1 MQVKDLLNLL
11 LDELVADAPLCDEA
25 IFAWTQDPAHEQAS
39 LQTLATSIE
48 RIERGAGIMGLDGL
62 VTSLQYTSLYVQ
74 AIAGSA
80 DAVSMA
86 WLGRWYVPTGIYLE
100 QPGSLLAISAFTD
113 YLRDCPVPMDADSL
127 SALAGLL
134 AIAPALP
141 SEEAAEPLAEAT
153 DDDVS
158 LATDAIDTG
167 LLNALLA
174 DAPEQLERLFEIVDA
189 LVLGFVAPAELQEAQ
204 RIAHTLKGSGNIIGL
219 PGIGRLAHRLEDLM
233 DFSLESAH
241 RNLATPPA
249 MAQDMAAAVLCLQQ
263 MVGFL
268 QAEEA
273 APSHAREVLQN
284 LLVWVGR
291 VQDGTV
297 KAPASQTTPLKITA
311 LEATDLKAT
320 PRLAVPLQAAP
331 LLPAVASESIESTP
345 SISTTNVAFLP
356 VVAAVTVAPIAPIQI
371 PAAVKK
377 PDAEE
382 TDYLRVGVRRVSRM
396 VRRAEQSLVGAQR
409 LGQMLENSAQSL
421 TVIQDRHAGLVQRL
435 NTLESAVGR
444 QLVELRDQG
453 GELDPLEMDRYD
465 ALYTLA
471 RFITEAVN
479 DEFELARQARDETQR
494 AISLLR
500 SENHLRK
507 DQYSELL
514 DARLV
519 QVKTIIPRLKR
530 NIAQT
535 GVATGKRV
543 ELVVTG
549 EQVTVDSHILARLTD
564 PLLHLLRNAVD
575 HGIESAADRTL
586 VGKPE
591 TGRVSISFSI
601 VGRELQVRCADDGRG
616 LDFGAIEEKAV
627 QYGLMQADTQLPAA
641 ELARMIL
648 HPGFST
654 RSEVTEVSGRG
665 VGMDVVHDRITAL
678 KGRLD
683 ISSAPLEGTAI
694 TLYIPISSGTV
705 MALMVRC
712 EGEILAVPTEQ
723 IISVTTQE
731 VQLSISA
738 GGSRGQVV
746 QVGER
751 SYPYVELSEW
761 LGFSTSHQNT
771 VLLPKPCLIC
781 NGING
786 VIAVGIDAALETREL
801 VLQDVG
807 RLVRRI
813 AGLTSGAFRPD
824 GKPVLL
830 LDLLALDRASRSM
843 PRSSSAA
850 LRRNLQTQKVRILVV
865 DDALSVRRS
874 MEQLLHDSGYEV
886 MLASDGFDALEKI
899 KLKLPALVIT
909 DLEMPN
915 LNGLDLTRRI
925 RAQPDH
931 AAIPVIMIT
940 SRASDKHRDM
950 AMRSGVNLYLTKPFM
965 DADFLGHVKQYVGT
979 TGATQ

>member
-11 LDELVADAPLCDEA
+11 LDELAADAPLCDEA
-25 IFAWTQDPAHEQAS
+25 VLAWTQNPIHEPAS
-39 LQTLATSIE
+39 LQTLLACIE

-62 VTSLQYTSLYVQ
+62 VTSLQYTCLYAQ

-80 DAVSMA
+80 DATSMA
-86 WLGRWYVPTGIYLE
+86 WLGKWYVPTGIYLE

-113 YLRDCPVPMDADSL
+113 YLRNCPVPMDAEGL
-127 SALAGLL
+127 SAVAELL
-134 AIAPALP
+134 AVAPALP
-141 SEEAAEPLAEAT
+141 HEETAEPLAEAT
-153 DDDVS
+153 DEDVS
-158 LATDAIDTG
+158 LATDAIDAS

-189 LVLGFVAPAELQEAQ
+189 LVLGFVAPARLQEAQ

-219 PGIGRLAHRLEDLM
+219 PGVGRLAHRLEDLM

-241 RNLATPPA
+241 QNLTTPPA
-249 MAQDMAAAVLCLQQ
+249 MAQDMVAAVLCLQQ

-268 QAEEA
+268 QAEDP
-273 APSHAREVLQN
+273 APRHAREVLQS

-291 VQDGTV
+291 VKDGTV
-297 KAPASQTTPLKITA
+297 KAFAPQATLQKPPVLQVSPLTATPL
-311 LEATDLKAT
+311 
-320 PRLAVPLQAAP
+320 PP
-331 LLPAVASESIESTP
+331 LLLQKVAASEPLKPAPSIPEANHASVPAVMSIP
-345 SISTTNVAFLP
+345 DAP
-356 VVAAVTVAPIAPIQI
+356 VTV
-371 PAAVKK
+371 PAAVRR
-377 PDAEE
+377 PDTEE
-382 TDYLRVGVRRVSRM
+382 TDHLRVGVRRISRM

-409 LGQMLENSAQSL
+409 LGQMLENSALSL
-421 TVIQDRHAGLVQRL
+421 TALHERHAGLAKSL

-444 QLVELRDQG
+444 QIVALRDQG
-453 GELDPLEMDRYD
+453 AELDPLEMDRYD

-471 RFITEAVN
+471 RLITEAVN

-507 DQYSELL
+507 DQYGELL

-519 QVKTIIPRLKR
+519 QVKTIVPRLKR

-535 GVATGKRV
+535 GAATGKRV
-543 ELVVTG
+543 ELIVTG

-575 HGIESAADRTL
+575 HGIEIAADRTL
-586 VGKPE
+586 LGKPE
-591 TGRVSISFSI
+591 TGRVCISFSI
-601 VGRELQVRCADDGRG
+601 VGRELQVRCTDDGRG
-616 LDFGAIEEKAV
+616 LDFGAIEEKAI
-627 QYGLMQADTQLPAA
+627 QYGLMQAGVQIPDA

-665 VGMDVVHDRITAL
+665 VGMDVVQDRITAL

-694 TLYIPISSGTV
+694 NLYIPISSGTV
-705 MALMVRC
+705 MALIVRC
-712 EGEILAVPTEQ
+712 EGETLAVPTEQ

-731 VQLSISA
+731 VKLSFAA
-738 GGSRGQVV
+738 GSSRRQVA
-746 QVGER
+746 QIGEL

-761 LGFSTSHQNT
+761 LGFSTSHQDT
-771 VLLPKPCLIC
+771 VFQPKPCLIC
-781 NGING
+781 NGVNG
-786 VIAVGIDAALETREL
+786 VVAVGIDAALETREL

-830 LDLLALDRASRSM
+830 LDLLELDRASRSM
-843 PRSSSAA
+843 PRTSSAA

-899 KLKLPALVIT
+899 KIKLPALVIT

-925 RAQPDH
+925 RAHPGY
-931 AAIPVIMIT
+931 AAIPVIMVT

-950 AMRSGVNLYLTKPFM
+950 ALRSGVSLYLTKPFM
-965 DADFLGHVKQYVGT
+965 DADFLGHVKRMAVLN
-979 TGATQ
+979 A